1 MRESPVRWQ
10 RRSLAVRHLGR
21 ALSTVALT
29 LLWAA
34 PLLAE
39 EEAGGGGGG
48 LFAINPGLIVWT
60 WVIFIILLLVL
71 RKWAWGPIL
80 GALEAREKRIQE
92 TLDGA
97 AHEREQAGRLL
108 EDQRQLLDAARDQA
122 QHILTDSRR
131 AAERLRAEMLEEARS
146 QKAQIVDSA
155 REEIQQE
162 RDLALE
168 TLRREAVDLSIAAAG
183 QVLQRSVDSAENRRL
198 VEEYLEKLSA
208 ESGGVE
214 SG

>member
-1 MRESPVRWQ
+1 MRESPMRRQ
-10 RRSLAVRHLGR
+10 RPDRVARHCGRLLA
-21 ALSTVALT
+21 SVALT
-29 LLWAA
+29 LVWAG
-34 PLLAE
+34 PLLAD
-39 EEAGGGGGG
+39 EEAGGGGG

-80 GALEAREKRIQE
+80 GALEARERRIQE
-92 TLDGA
+92 ALDGA
-97 AHEREQAGRLL
+97 ANERAQASRLL
-108 EDQRQLLDAARDQA
+108 EEQRQLLDAARDQA
-122 QHILTDSRR
+122 QHILADSRR
-131 AAERLRAEMLEEARS
+131 AGERLRAELLEEARS

-155 REEIQQE
+155 RDEIQHE

-183 QVLQRSVDSAENRRL
+183 RVLQRSVDSAENRRL

-214 SG
+214 RG